1 MSGRTSGK
9 EKQQSPQRCPK
20 CGATANL
27 TVSVT
32 VVPDGS
38 SVLGGRVVWDNDTA
52 TKCGACGFIGK
63 VADFEPTDSYSPE
76 NEAEWEKIA
85 RGDYDL
91 RCQPRGD
98 PIEDETEIKRI
109 TDALRRAYPRGQDN
123 EPKAS
128 PGPEENT
135 YGFDIEAERRREA
148 GFRDE
153 IRRRWEAGMAKKE
166 EMANAEP
173 VLATPAIYPLA
184 ALSFREAKTMPE
196 APHEYV
202 VRTPE
207 NEAAYVALFTLI
219 VEHGVAEKWRGR
231 RYQYFYPG
239 DGWKYWRMTNNIRQ
253 SRVLNRC
260 RVVEAQG
267 QPS

>member
-38 SVLGGRVVWDNDTA
+38 SVLGGQVVWDNDTA

-76 NEAEWEKIA
+76 KEEEMEKRVA
-85 RGDYDL
+85 GM
-91 RCQPRGD
+91 
-98 PIEDETEIKRI
+98 
-109 TDALRRAYPRGQDN
+109 
-123 EPKAS
+123 
-128 PGPEENT
+128 

-153 IRRRWEAGMAKKE
+153 IRNQLLASNTLQNFSTRNTGVG
-166 EMANAEP
+166 NADR
-173 VLATPAIYPLA
+173 IYAWLC
-184 ALSFREAKTMPE
+184 
-196 APHEYV
+196 
-202 VRTPE
+202 
-207 NEAAYVALFTLI
+207 
-219 VEHGVAEKWRGR
+219 
-231 RYQYFYPG
+231 
-239 DGWKYWRMTNNIRQ
+239 Q
-253 SRVLNRC
+253 SNLY
-260 RVVEAQG
+260 
-267 QPS
+267 